1 MSNGMSLEVVKTSLR
16 TLQGVQV
23 RLLCLHGGCILYIR
37 DIRAELDDNSGE
49 GHYLNRHSMRL

>member
-23 RLLCLHGGCILYIR
+23 RLLCLHGGCILYTR
-37 DIRAELDDNSGE
+37 DIRARIRRQQQRGTLLE
-49 GHYLNRHSMRL
+49 